1 MLNHRQVPCTLAL
14 IFLILTALFLS
25 IAGLCAE
32 PDRNAKS
39 TINAKPKHYNFRSS
53 FYAVEAALN
62 QPALVRLAVDS
73 LGQNKLNGNALW
85 PPMPLKKKYRFSLST
100 TKVECGEPG
109 PPCIPLWTAR

>member
-14 IFLILTALFLS
+14 IFVILTALFLS

-39 TINAKPKHYNFRSS
+39 AINAKSKYYNFRSS

-73 LGQNKLNGNALW
+73 LGQNKLNGKRRNR
-85 PPMPLKKKYRFSLST
+85 PMPAIQQS
-100 TKVECGEPG
+100 E
-109 PPCIPLWTAR
+109 